1 MHLGIKMLPQ
11 HRAKPIHDSTQL
23 RKPQFPLPGPTLRK
37 IRLELIQPVMD
48 LLVLRE
54 EFELF
59 PESGHFLR
67 ENGEDVFFLDRV
79 VDGEVVRE
87 LVARLQEAAQG
98 HALRLFAR
106 SAGTVQEVPGL
117 AEVVVLK
124 ERDGC

>member
-37 IRLELIQPVMD
+37 IRLELIHPVMD
-48 LLVLRE
+48 LLVLRQ
-54 EFELF
+54 EFGLF

-117 AEVVVLK
+117 AEVVVLWK
-124 ERDGC
+124 